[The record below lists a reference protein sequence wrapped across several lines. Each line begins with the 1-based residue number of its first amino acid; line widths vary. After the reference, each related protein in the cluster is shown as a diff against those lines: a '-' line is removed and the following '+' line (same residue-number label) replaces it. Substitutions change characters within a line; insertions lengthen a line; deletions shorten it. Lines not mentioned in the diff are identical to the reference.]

1 MFEGA
6 DPRQEQ
12 VKAGMAT
19 SSMKRDYYEVLGVPR
34 DAKLDAIKKAYR
46 KLALKHHPDRNPDDE
61 EAAEKFKE
69 ATEAYEVLR
78 DPEQR
83 AAYDRYGHEGVR
95 AGAGARTGFRS
106 FDDALSIFMREF
118 GGFGFGDIFGGAGTR
133 RRDVRV
139 KGEDTKI
146 RLRLTLEEVATGVKR
161 TIKMPIFDTCSE
173 CNGSGARDGAQATT
187 CPQCGGSGELRQVE
201 RSLFGQFVRVAPC
214 RNCNGEGRVIEEP
227 CKNCKGEGRERREK
241 SYELD
246 IPPGVDTDDYLTLRG
261 QGNVG
266 PRGGPRG
273 DILAVIEVEPDRR
286 FTRRGADLIYDLP
299 LSFSQA
305 ALGTTME
312 IPTIKKETRVR
323 IEPGVQTGTVLQLRG
338 KGLPQLRGGGTGDL
352 LIRIAVVTPRDLSAE
367 QKELFEKLAEV
378 ESPPSVEEDGK
389 GFWQKVRDAFSV

>member
-1 MFEGA
+1 
-6 DPRQEQ
+6 
-12 VKAGMAT
+12 MAT
-19 SSMKRDYYEVLGVPR
+19 SSMKRDYYEVLGVSR

-118 GGFGFGDIFGGAGTR
+118 GGFGFGDIFGGASTR

-161 TIKMPIFDTCSE
+161 TIKMPIFDSCPK
-173 CNGSGARDGAQATT
+173 CKGSGARDGAQPTS
-187 CPQCGGSGELRQVE
+187 CPACGGSGELRQVE

-214 RNCNGEGRVIEEP
+214 RNCNGEGRVIEQP
-227 CKNCKGEGRERREK
+227 CKNCRGEGRERTEK
-241 SYELD
+241 SYELE

-273 DILAVIEVEPDRR
+273 DILAVIEVEPDKR

-312 IPTIKKETRVR
+312 IPTVSQKTRVR

-367 QKELFEKLAEV
+367 QKELFEQLAEV
-378 ESPPSVEEDGK
+378 ESPPNAEEDGK